1 MIPDKKSIPELFE
14 KREQYLIPLFQRGYV
29 WTLEQQIQLL
39 WEDIIDRVDALALH
53 RDHAKQVGVDKLKK
67 LRKHFLGA
75 IVVGPLV
82 ETDGSAIGTREVIDG
97 QQRITTLQIMLLAF
111 RDIAK
116 ALGDEGLIDDIGLL
130 CWNKSS
136 YQRKSD
142 HFKVW
147 PTNEGRDVMQS
158 LVELGSM
165 DAVCTRYPAWRWVSE
180 DEKKWEWIERPAMVQ
195 AYLFFSA
202 MIACQLRGKRFDA
215 QLSGNEDDEGK
226 TVAHSV
232 IAAIRKKNELV
243 IPFGDTQVDPPAAK
257 LIMDALGHCF
267 QLMQLRLDEEDDPQI
282 IFETLNAR
290 GAPLTPSDLIR
301 NFVFLRAARNQE
313 NVDVLYD
320 THWRGFDE
328 KPDEAA
334 VAKGAKFWRKEERQG
349 RLKSARLD
357 LLMYH
362 YTTLRRVETLKVAHV
377 FEEFKD
383 WWDET
388 PRDTGTELAR
398 LAVMAGHFERFL
410 VPDQKTE
417 FGRFCRRLKLLDT
430 STPTPLLLYLLEHH
444 ASNSAAFSQIMGD
457 IDSYLVRRFVCG
469 WTTKSYNKTFLNKL
483 LAELVAEGTTDPN
496 ILRAKLLALDGESQ
510 AWPRD
515 DVFADAW
522 THRQLYQGASTRKVR
537 SILEGLELAMRSSK
551 QEFLPEFDPL
561 SVEHVLPQGWEA
573 ADYPLHEDTA
583 EARDTRRRLLHSIGN
598 LTLVTPGYNSTLSNR
613 AFAEKRPEIAAN
625 SSLMLNSYFQ
635 GLSDHD
641 VWDEAALQKRA
652 KGLLPLALQLWRC
665 PASNG

>member
-39 WEDIIDRVDALALH
+39 WEDVIDRVDALALH
-53 RDHAKQVGVDKLKK
+53 RDHAKQVGADKLKK

-82 ETDGSAIGTREVIDG
+82 ETDGSSIGTREVIDG

-116 ALGDEGLIDDIGLL
+116 SLGDEGLIDDIGLL

-136 YQRKSD
+136 YQRQSD

-158 LVELGSM
+158 LVELGGM
-165 DAVCTRYPAWRWVSE
+165 EAVCARYPAWRWISE

-202 MIACQLRGKRFDA
+202 MIACQLRDKRFDA

-226 TVAHSV
+226 TITHSV
-232 IAAIRKKNELV
+232 IASIRKKNDV
-243 IPFGDTQVDPPAAK
+243 AIPFVDTPVDPSAAK

-267 QLMQLRLDEEDDPQI
+267 QIMQLRLDEEDDPQI

-313 NVDVLYD
+313 NVDALYD

-328 KPDEAA
+328 KPDETA
-334 VAKGAKFWRKEERQG
+334 VAKGAKFWRKDERQG
-349 RLKSARLD
+349 RLKSSRLD

-377 FEEFKD
+377 FDEFKD
-383 WWDET
+383 WWDEA

-398 LAVMAGHFERFL
+398 MAVIAGHFEKFL
-410 VPDQKTE
+410 VPDQKSE

-430 STPTPLLLYLLEHH
+430 STPTPLLFYLLEHH
-444 ASNSAAFSQIMGD
+444 APSSPAFSQIMKD

-483 LAELVAEGTTDPN
+483 LTEMIAEGTADPQA
-496 ILRAKLLALDGESQ
+496 LRQKLLALDGESQ
-510 AWPRD
+510 KWPRD
-515 DVFADAW
+515 DEFAQAW
-522 THRQLYQGASTRKVR
+522 VHRQLYQGASTRKVR
-537 SILEGLELAMRSSK
+537 TILEGLELAMRSSK
-551 QEFLPEFDPL
+551 QEFLPEFDLL
-561 SVEHVLPQGWEA
+561 SVEHVLPQGWKA
-573 ADYPLHEDTA
+573 SDYPLTDDSA
-583 EARDTRRRLLHSIGN
+583 EAREARRRLLHSIGN
-598 LTLVTPGYNSTLSNR
+598 LTLVTPGYNSQLSND
-613 AFAEKRPEIAAN
+613 AFSIKRPEIAGN

-635 GLSDHD
+635 GLNDD
-641 VWDEAALQKRA
+641 DAWGEAALQKRA
-652 KGLLPLALQLWRC
+652 KTMLPLALQLWQC
-665 PASNG
+665 PLI